1 MTIYF
6 PKANSS

>member
-6 PKANSS
+6 PTMIE